1 MRYVL
6 LKDAEPGMC
15 TAYNVYDS
23 YEHILISAGISL
35 TKTYIEKLRKYGF
48 EGVYI
53 IDELSEDIKVEQ
65 VISPE
70 LRAKGLARVREK
82 NVEKCQ
88 SVSVDIV
95 EEILGKDVLSL
106 DLTDLRTF
114 DDYTYAHSVNVAVLC
129 CIIGL
134 GLKLKAQELRQ
145 IVVAALLHDI
155 GKQSVPTDI
164 LNKPERLTPE
174 EYEVMKSHAKTSYE
188 LVKNRKDLPVAV
200 KTAILHHH
208 ENVDGSGY
216 PQGIEGNDL
225 SLLAKI
231 LHVADVY
238 DALTSARPYK
248 APYSPYEASEY
259 LMGACGIM
267 FDKEVVQALLRFVP
281 LYPKG
286 SMVKLSNGQRG
297 IIFDNVGHHNLRPV
311 IRLTDGTMFDLED
324 EENLNVTII
333 HDAEEEDVVE
343 SELARKQMLR
353 EAKRYKVVV
362 VDDMNTNLQLARGML
377 KNLYDVSLF
386 KSGQQLLDYLDK
398 HKHPDLILMDID
410 MPEMDGIETA
420 KRVQEKT
427 CSQVP
432 IMFVSAICNRETVM
446 MCREMNAA
454 GYIIRPYNQ
463 VFMKSEIKRVLTGR
477 SDAD

>member
-35 TKTYIEKLRKYGF
+35 TKTYIEKLRRYGF

-53 IDELSEDIKVEQ
+53 IDDLSEDIKVEQ
-65 VISPE
+65 VITPE
-70 LRAKGLARVREK
+70 LRAKGLKSVREK
-82 NVEKCQ
+82 DVEQCE
-88 SVSVDIV
+88 SVSKDIV
-95 EEILGKDVLSL
+95 KQILNKDVLSL

-134 GLKLKAQELRQ
+134 GLKLKEQELKQ
-145 IVVAALLHDI
+145 VVVAALLHDI
-155 GKQSVPTDI
+155 GKQNIPSEI

-174 EYEVMKSHAKTSYE
+174 EYEIMKSHAKISYD
-188 LVKNRKDLPVAV
+188 LIKNRKNLSVAV

-216 PQGIEGNDL
+216 PQGIEGGDL

-238 DALTSARPYK
+238 DALTSTRPYK
-248 APYSPYEASEY
+248 VPYSPYEASEY

-267 FDKEVVQALLRFVP
+267 FDREVVQALLRFVP

-286 SMVKLSNGQRG
+286 TQIKLSNGKKG

-311 IRLTDGTMFDLED
+311 IRLTDGTLFDLED
-324 EENLNVTII
+324 EENLNVTIV
-333 HDAEEEDVVE
+333 HDFEGDDMLE

-398 HKHPDLILMDID
+398 HKNPDLILMDID

-420 KRVQEKT
+420 RRVQEKT
-427 CSQVP
+427 CCQVP
-432 IMFVSAICNRETVM
+432 IMFVSAICDRETVI
-446 MCREMNAA
+446 MCREMKAA